1 MGAKSDITAINEFI
15 ARVSR
20 DFEIKKVI
28 LFGSRATET
37 ARKDSDIDLMIVSDD
52 FGKMNFFERVSAM
65 YDYWSSDFPVD
76 FLCYTSNEFI
86 ALKSRI
92 SIVREAL
99 ANGRI
104 ISIRE

>member
-1 MGAKSDITAINEFI
+1 MGAKRDITAIKKFI
-15 ARVSR
+15 TRVSR
-20 DFEIKKVI
+20 DFTIKKVI

-52 FGKMNFFERVSAM
+52 FGKMNFFERVSAI
-65 YDYWSSDFPVD
+65 YDYWPSDFAVD
-76 FLCYTSNEFI
+76 FICYTSSEFI